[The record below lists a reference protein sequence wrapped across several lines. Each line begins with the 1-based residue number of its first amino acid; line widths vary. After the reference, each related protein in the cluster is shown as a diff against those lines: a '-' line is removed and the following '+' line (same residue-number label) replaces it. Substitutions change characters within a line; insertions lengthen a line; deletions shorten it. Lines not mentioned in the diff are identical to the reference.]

1 MSNEHQLP
9 EINEPESTNLFE
21 GDTPFSP
28 QQEERIREII
38 LEVIQKESIQGWGD
52 KLS

>member
-1 MSNEHQLP
+1 MSNEHQMP
-9 EINEPESTNLFE
+9 ESNEPKGINLFE
-21 GDTPFSP
+21 SDTPFTH

-38 LEVIQKESIQGWGD
+38 LEVIQKESIKGWGD